1 MENLNQSTL
10 EKAMRRA
17 FRIWLGVIPA
27 PECLEDMQAFRIPA
41 VDVEELRLNA
51 ANDGKTLD
59 CPSDVC
65 DYLAE
70 LVVTDYDWHM
80 LPCSVRRILLDMVV
94 WAAARPLITLRISPV
109 SSGSSAEVGSSKNR
123 TLGERARARAI
134 ATRCC

>member
-1 MENLNQSTL
+1 MEKLNKSTL

-17 FRIWLGVIPA
+17 FRIWLGVIPS
-27 PECLEDMQAFRIPA
+27 PECLEDMQTFRIPA
-41 VDVEELRLNA
+41 IDIEELRLNA
-51 ANDGKTLD
+51 ANDCKTLD

-94 WAAARPLITLRISPV
+94 WAAANTLDLAVGTASDAMEAEEKKHHTL
-109 SSGSSAEVGSSKNR
+109 SAILASCPR
-123 TLGERARARAI
+123 R
-134 ATRCC
+134 

>member
-1 MENLNQSTL
+1 MEKLNQIAL

-17 FRIWLGVIPA
+17 FRIWLGAIPA

-41 VDVEELRLNA
+41 VDIEELRLNA

-59 CPSDVC
+59 CQSDVC

-80 LPCSVRRILLDMVV
+80 LPCSVRSILLDMVV
-94 WAAARPLITLRISPV
+94 WAAANTLDLAVGAASDAMEAEEKKHHTL
-109 SSGSSAEVGSSKNR
+109 SAILASCPR
-123 TLGERARARAI
+123 R
-134 ATRCC
+134 

>member
-1 MENLNQSTL
+1 
-10 EKAMRRA
+10 
-17 FRIWLGVIPA
+17 
-27 PECLEDMQAFRIPA
+27 MQRFRIPA
-41 VDVEELRLNA
+41 VDIEELRLNA

-94 WAAARPLITLRISPV
+94 WAAANTLDLAVGTASDAMEAEEKKHHTL
-109 SSGSSAEVGSSKNR
+109 SAILASC
-123 TLGERARARAI
+123 ARR
-134 ATRCC
+134 

>member
-1 MENLNQSTL
+1 MEKLNQIAL

-17 FRIWLGVIPA
+17 FRIWLGVIPS

-94 WAAARPLITLRISPV
+94 WAAANTLDLAVGTASDAMEEEEKKHHTL
-109 SSGSSAEVGSSKNR
+109 SAILASCPR
-123 TLGERARARAI
+123 R
-134 ATRCC
+134 

>member
-1 MENLNQSTL
+1 MEKLNQIAL

-17 FRIWLGVIPA
+17 FRIWLGAIPA

-41 VDVEELRLNA
+41 VDIEELRLNA

-94 WAAARPLITLRISPV
+94 WAAANTLDLAVGTASDAMEAEEKKHHTL
-109 SSGSSAEVGSSKNR
+109 SAILASCPR
-123 TLGERARARAI
+123 R
-134 ATRCC
+134 

>member
-1 MENLNQSTL
+1 MEKLNQSTL

-27 PECLEDMQAFRIPA
+27 PECLEDMQTFRIPA

-51 ANDGKTLD
+51 AKTLD

-94 WAAARPLITLRISPV
+94 WAAANTLDLAVGTASDAMEAEEKKHHTL
-109 SSGSSAEVGSSKNR
+109 SAILASCPR
-123 TLGERARARAI
+123 R
-134 ATRCC
+134 

>member
-1 MENLNQSTL
+1 MEKLNQSTL

-59 CPSDVC
+59 CTSAVC

-94 WAAARPLITLRISPV
+94 WAAANTLDLAVGAASDAMEAEDKKHHTL
-109 SSGSSAEVGSSKNR
+109 SAILASCPR
-123 TLGERARARAI
+123 R
-134 ATRCC
+134 

>member
-1 MENLNQSTL
+1 MEKLNQSTL

-17 FRIWLGVIPA
+17 FKIWLGVIPA
-27 PECLEDMQAFRIPA
+27 PECLEDMQTFRIPA
-41 VDVEELRLNA
+41 VDVAELRLGA
-51 ANDGKTLD
+51 ANGSKTLD

-94 WAAARPLITLRISPV
+94 WAAANTLDLAVGTASDAMEAEEEKHHTL
-109 SSGSSAEVGSSKNR
+109 SAILASCPR
-123 TLGERARARAI
+123 R
-134 ATRCC
+134 

>member
-1 MENLNQSTL
+1 MEKLNQIAL

-80 LPCSVRRILLDMVV
+80 LPCSVRRILLDMVM
-94 WAAARPLITLRISPV
+94 WAAANTIDLAVGAASDAMEAEEKKHHTL
-109 SSGSSAEVGSSKNR
+109 SAILASCPR
-123 TLGERARARAI
+123 R
-134 ATRCC
+134 

>member
-1 MENLNQSTL
+1 MEKLNQSTL

-27 PECLEDMQAFRIPA
+27 PECLEDMQTFRISA
-41 VDVEELRLNA
+41 VDVEELRLDA
-51 ANDGKTLD
+51 ANGGKTLD

-65 DYLAE
+65 NYLAE

-94 WAAARPLITLRISPV
+94 WAAANTLDLAVGTASDAMEAEEKKHHTL
-109 SSGSSAEVGSSKNR
+109 SAILASCPR
-123 TLGERARARAI
+123 R
-134 ATRCC
+134 

>member
-1 MENLNQSTL
+1 MEKLNQSTL

-94 WAAARPLITLRISPV
+94 WAAANTLDLAVGTASDAMEAEEKKHHTL
-109 SSGSSAEVGSSKNR
+109 SAILASCPR
-123 TLGERARARAI
+123 R
-134 ATRCC
+134 

>member
-1 MENLNQSTL
+1 MEKLNQSTL

-27 PECLEDMQAFRIPA
+27 PECLEDMQTFRIPA

-51 ANDGKTLD
+51 ADDGKTLD
-59 CPSDVC
+59 FPSDVC

-80 LPCSVRRILLDMVV
+80 LPCSVRSILLDMVV
-94 WAAARPLITLRISPV
+94 WAAANTLDLAVGTASDAMEAEEKKHHTL
-109 SSGSSAEVGSSKNR
+109 SAILASCPR
-123 TLGERARARAI
+123 R
-134 ATRCC
+134 